1 MNGRGLPRRKHAI
14 FKHDFEFEITS
25 EIHVLSTI
33 FLLLKSPIMRQKFSN
48 RQKQNEK

>member
-1 MNGRGLPRRKHAI
+1 MTNQINSMRMNGRGLPTRKHAI

-33 FLLLKSPIMRQKFSN
+33 FLLLKSPNYATKI
-48 RQKQNEK
+48 